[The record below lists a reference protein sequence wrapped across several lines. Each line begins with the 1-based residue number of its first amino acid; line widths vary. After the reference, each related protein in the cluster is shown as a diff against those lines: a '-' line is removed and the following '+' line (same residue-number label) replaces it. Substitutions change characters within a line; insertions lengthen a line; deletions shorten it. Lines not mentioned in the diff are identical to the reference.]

1 MESGPPSSS
10 QMDHPVARPPSS
22 AAGPHCPGCGIP
34 IVWSGNPTRPFCSL
48 RCKLI
53 DLGVWLDEAYRVAG
67 DGESAHRDAR
77 PGEP

>member
-1 MESGPPSSS
+1 MACP
-10 QMDHPVARPPSS
+10 
-22 AAGPHCPGCGIP
+22 AAPAGEPRCAGCGVAIA
-34 IVWSGNPTRPFCSL
+34 WDGNPTRPFCSL